1 LTEDS
6 KTDRPVKRTQ
16 RDQNRADRLIA
27 ALTTKSEEQELLFT
41 SQGLILCGLPYV
53 PTAER
58 TIIREAP
65 TSRGSVRVTF
75 QAMLENVPLAYGKDA
90 VLLTFLTTKALLTD
104 SPTVSFATAKE
115 YLDLFGEDS
124 GGKSYRVLAERW
136 RRLAGLVIAIERHGD
151 VSHDSELQVVIKRAR
166 LPSRSSLMA
175 ARAGFEVLP
184 GLQQNYSIN
193 LGTDFWNDLKRNAV
207 PLLLPA
213 MRAFAN
219 RPLAWHFVQF
229 LHWRSYVSQK
239 AAEHGRSQ
247 VARIDWTELRMML
260 GSNTKYEQ
268 QLRRELKRVIADL
281 RVLWPECNA
290 SFDGT
295 TLCVG
300 PPSSGILMVQSKK
313 RQAQLA

>member
-1 LTEDS
+1 
-6 KTDRPVKRTQ
+6 
-16 RDQNRADRLIA
+16 
-27 ALTTKSEEQELLFT
+27 
-41 SQGLILCGLPYV
+41 
-53 PTAER
+53 
-58 TIIREAP
+58 
-65 TSRGSVRVTF
+65 
-75 QAMLENVPLAYGKDA
+75 MLENVPLADGKDA

-115 YLDLFGEDS
+115 YLDMFGEDT
-124 GGKSYRVLAERW
+124 GGKSYRLLAERW

-166 LPSRSSLMA
+166 LPTKSSLMA

-184 GLQQNYSIN
+184 GFQQNYSIN

-239 AAEHGRSQ
+239 AAEHGHLQ
-247 VARIDWTELRMML
+247 TARIDWTELRMML
-260 GSNTKYEQ
+260 GSTTKYEQ
-268 QLRRELKRVIADL
+268 QLRRELRRVIADL

-290 SFDGT
+290 SFDGS

-313 RQAQLA
+313 RRTQARLSP